1 VLVAR
6 LAGLAVAIALAVCV
20 ALYLATGE
28 RRYLITARRTFMV
41 ALVALVAFLLLL
53 FAERVVNDF

>member
-6 LAGLAVAIALAVCV
+6 FAGLAVAIALAVCV

-28 RRYLITARRTFMV
+28 RRYLTTAWRVFTV
-41 ALVALVAFLLLL
+41 ALVVIVAFLLLL

>member
-1 VLVAR
+1 MLVAR
-6 LAGLAVAIALAVCV
+6 FAGLAVAIVLAVCV

-28 RRYLITARRTFMV
+28 RRYLATAWRVFTV
-41 ALVALVAFLLLL
+41 ALVVIVAFLLLL